1 MNNAPTSILDRLRA
15 RAATPVPQ
23 PTADLSKRGTPA
35 GLEGPPTVQPADSPT
50 RLVHAAPVMVQ
61 TAFGEVP
68 IEPGNE
74 LPAPAAAL
82 MEERAKAAQAAAA
95 AVAPGQINP
104 PEFQRA
110 PTATEL
116 AAQNAKPAP
125 APAAEGARIR
135 RTKEEI
141 AAGLSV
147 EQARA
152 ARAGAALVA
161 DVRDVIKEAYEAT
174 LAGHMA
180 PKPAAA
186 DAPAP
191 SQDTTPVVQAAR
203 DIVQNVDASPAPCRY
218 VETTGADGE
227 VLRTRVPGPAKP
239 IPVLF
244 VNCLPLTGTY
254 VLASSLASAANAR
267 ICADQKIADY
277 RYIQYGAGPG
287 CLRAAVMEQIDGA
300 ENCPPIMVD
309 TSTPEGS
316 ALVTDLEARAA
327 QVVRGLR

>member
-15 RAATPVPQ
+15 RAAVAPAPAV
-23 PTADLSKRGTPA
+23 DLSKRGTPA
-35 GLEGPPTVQPADSPT
+35 GIDGPTTVQPADSPA

-82 MEERAKAAQAAAA
+82 MEERAKAAQAA

-186 DAPAP
+186 DAPP
-191 SQDTTPVVQAAR
+191 PGQDTTPVVQTAR
-203 DIVQNVDASPAPCRY
+203 DIVQNVDASPAPGRY

-316 ALVTDLEARAA
+316 CLVTDLEARAA

>member
-35 GLEGPPTVQPADSPT
+35 GIEGPPTVQPADSPA

-82 MEERAKAAQAAAA
+82 MEERAKAAQAAA
-95 AVAPGQINP
+95 VAPGQINP
-104 PEFQRA
+104 SEFQRA

-152 ARAGAALVA
+152 ARGYITAQPLVQHESQ
-161 DVRDVIKEAYEAT
+161 V
-174 LAGHMA
+174 LASN
-180 PKPAAA
+180 PAAA
-186 DAPAP
+186 DAPPPGQDGLQVSP
-191 SQDTTPVVQAAR
+191 SPVVQAAR
-203 DIVQNVDASPAPCRY
+203 DIVRDVDASPAPGRY

-300 ENCPPIMVD
+300 DNCPPIMVD

-316 ALVTDLEARAA
+316 CLVTDLEARAA
-327 QVVRGLR
+327 QVMRGLR